1 MESFDSLSVF
11 HPRYGNMGQE
21 PDQDASQNV
30 YNLTL
35 NQWQAY
41 LNKTY
46 EPWNAAYSK
55 NKVPVGQVIGEMYM
69 NDTLSGGPQKAYDA
83 IGTYLCKC
91 TSPNPYAS

>member
-1 MESFDSLSVF
+1 
-11 HPRYGNMGQE
+11 MGQE

-46 EPWNAAYSK
+46 APWDAAYAK
-55 NKVPVGQVIGEMYM
+55 NKVPVGQVIGDMYM
-69 NDTLSGGPQKAYDA
+69 SDTLSGGPQKAYDA
-83 IGTYLCKC
+83 IGTHLFLCAMQ
-91 TSPNPYAS
+91 NP